1 MTEGTTPSAVGV
13 LGTGTWGTALARMLA
28 VNGHAVTAW
37 SPIKEEI
44 EQLRAT
50 GKHPNLPEVDIPSS
64 IHFTNNIEEACR
76 DKEVLLFAVPSVFV
90 RSTARLASPILK
102 LGRSSPMWPR
112 ALRRTAFIASAR

>member
-28 VNGHAVTAW
+28 VNGHDVTAW

-64 IHFTNNIEEACR
+64 IHFTNNIEEVWLTRRCCR
-76 DKEVLLFAVPSVFV
+76 LLCLGLV

-102 LGRSSPMWPR
+102 AGQI
-112 ALRRTAFIASAR
+112 IADVARHGGGQPL